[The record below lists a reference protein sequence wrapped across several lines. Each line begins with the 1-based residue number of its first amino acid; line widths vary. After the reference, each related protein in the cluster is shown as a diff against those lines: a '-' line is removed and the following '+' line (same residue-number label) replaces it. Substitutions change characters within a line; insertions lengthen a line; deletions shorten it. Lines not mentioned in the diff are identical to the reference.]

1 MPQPP
6 LTIKITGVG
15 PIQDRLHKFMLVTEN
30 KVKLYDRIG
39 IQVISWIHKNFRA
52 QGLEHP
58 WKALRP
64 STLFGKRMAGKDA
77 KPLSGLEKWAS
88 YRTSARNVVIGFPDE
103 SPAKYQH
110 YGTPGPYK
118 IRPRNK
124 KALKFFA
131 LPMAGKTILQKRGTI
146 AKGVT
151 KKGMPRVG
159 MVKGDKQSV
168 AFAMVVTHPGLP
180 PRPML
185 PSQTKGGEIAAAV
198 IEDMFKEA
206 AGG

>member
-1 MPQPP
+1 M
-6 LTIKITGVG
+6 
-15 PIQDRLHKFMLVTEN
+15 RKFMRVTEN

-39 IQVISWIHKNFRA
+39 IQVISWVDKNFRA

-77 KPLSGLEKWAS
+77 KALSGLRVLVS
-88 YRTSARNVVIGFPDE
+88 HRPSSRNVVIGFPDE

-110 YGTPGPYK
+110 YGTPGPYI

-124 KALKFFA
+124 LALRFFS
-131 LPMAGKTILQKRGTI
+131 LPIAGRTVTAKRKSGT
-146 AKGVT
+146 
-151 KKGMPRVG
+151 PRVG
-159 MVKGDKQSV
+159 LVGGDKQSFI
-168 AFAMVVTHPGLP
+168 FAKEVKHPGLP
-180 PRPML
+180 PRPLL
-185 PSQTKGGEIAAAV
+185 PSQAKGGEIAVAV